1 MSVDDPRTL
10 AANQKRRRTASAWR
24 EEALARALEMFTLMD
39 WLEVQ
44 SPLKNKEP
52 LMNAVNLHLNA
63 AQQGANERR
72 SAVWSTMSGAVT
84 VRTSANLDAAIIN
97 LLRLAPLDY
106 LSSNASNLLMQ
117 ARQQLEQSDPRLMQ
131 LEALARKAERNEL
144 THSER
149 NVLIAAVQGA
159 AERER
164 RAQMRVR
171 GFRNIIVFT
180 ATMLFLLAV
189 GAAFI
194 GFVRPSLLP
203 LCFQPGQ
210 QVVCPTSERDLSEA
224 EASNPAAVNEAVRE
238 TAGIWDASL
247 VEFIGLLGATIAA
260 AAALSRSRGTT
271 DPYSLPVALALLKV
285 STGMLTAFLG
295 ILLIR
300 AQFIPG
306 LTALDSS
313 AQIVAWAIVLGYAQ
327 QLFTRAVDRQAQT
340 VLAESEYTQLRPQAK
355 EEQLPLQVAPQP
367 TRTIFPK
374 VSRFR
379 WPKRK
384 AKT

>member
-1 MSVDDPRTL
+1 MSVDGRRPL
-10 AANQKRRRTASAWR
+10 AADQMRRRTASAWR
-24 EEALARALEMFTLMD
+24 EEALARALEMLTLLN

-52 LMNAVNLHLNA
+52 LIEAVQAHLNA
-63 AQQGANERR
+63 AEQGASERR
-72 SAVWSTMSGAVT
+72 IAVWSTMSGAVT

-117 ARQQLEQSDPRLMQ
+117 AKQQLGERDPRLRQ
-131 LEALARKAERNEL
+131 LEGLARKAERDEL
-144 THSER
+144 THSDR
-149 NVLIAAVQGA
+149 NVIIAAVQGA
-159 AERER
+159 AEHER

-180 ATMLFLLAV
+180 ATMLFLLAA

-224 EASNPAAVNEAVRE
+224 QASNPAATNEAIRE

-247 VEFIGLLGATIAA
+247 VEFVGLLGATIAA

-285 STGMLTAFLG
+285 RGC
-295 ILLIR
+295 
-300 AQFIPG
+300 
-306 LTALDSS
+306 
-313 AQIVAWAIVLGYAQ
+313 
-327 QLFTRAVDRQAQT
+327 
-340 VLAESEYTQLRPQAK
+340 
-355 EEQLPLQVAPQP
+355 
-367 TRTIFPK
+367 
-374 VSRFR
+374 
-379 WPKRK
+379 
-384 AKT
+384 